1 MLPSPTLL
9 CFLILFFSI
18 LHSSFSYSGAV
29 LLSCL
34 LLSRSPTFLGATL
47 SPIRALLR
55 TDSPNRTLLL
65 LLSYSYS
72 LTTYWLLARILLLL
86 LFYSFGLIRILSAP
100 SLLFLLEYS
109 PSVYSDFPATI
120 PFLFSYSYSSF
131 PFLQGVGIEVGQ

>member
-9 CFLILFFSI
+9 CFLTLLF
-18 LHSSFSYSGAV
+18 YSP
-29 LLSCL
+29 LLIL
-34 LLSRSPTFLGATL
+34 LLWCCPTLLLAAVPFAYFLATL

-131 PFLQGVGIEVGQ
+131 PFLQGVGIEVGF

>member
-1 MLPSPTLL
+1 MPCLMG
-9 CFLILFFSI
+9 
-18 LHSSFSYSGAV
+18 SSLENMFVYIDRTA
-29 LLSCL
+29 
-34 LLSRSPTFLGATL
+34 
-47 SPIRALLR
+47 SPIGLVLGLGLGLGWGGLGLGVGV
-55 TDSPNRTLLL
+55 TPI
-65 LLSYSYS
+65 LSY
-72 LTTYWLLARILLLL
+72 YWFLARILLLL